1 MIQLFVVIIPHLPK
15 ANTDSSTH
23 TEYSY
28 FEGAENRT
36 NVLSAFSIA
45 SSQAKHRRLC
55 QMPCSPYLIYGSNVP
70 SRGRQEG
77 TKKIGAV
84 SLQTQMD
91 SS

>member
-28 FEGAENRT
+28 FEGALSAY
-36 NVLSAFSIA
+36 VLSAFSIA
-45 SSQAKHRRLC
+45 SSQVKHRRLC
-55 QMPCSPYLIYGSNVP
+55 QMPCSPYLIYGSNIP

-77 TKKIGAV
+77 TKKI
-84 SLQTQMD
+84 SLVR
-91 SS
+91 SGRAHV